1 MARLESR
8 PFPQLR
14 MLTAPVQFKTA
25 AYLRS
30 YQQDLNIIPLQD
42 MVQQSLL
49 CPSLTVAQVEDLA
62 DHLHNVSIIHLST
75 GSRVVLKASPA
86 PISLLLRHE
95 RVLLDNE
102 ALTLEI
108 LARGDLPVPRILK
121 HESTANRLGGPF
133 LLTTFLVGT
142 SYAKVKKSMTGA
154 EGASIEHQ
162 LRFLV
167 AAMSQH
173 VPLAK
178 KSYGPIALAACNRGS
193 RTWREAFKSMLESL
207 LMDAEDIL
215 VNLPYARIRDEVIRF
230 EAVLDSVTEPRLVV
244 LGLCEPRNILIDRHS
259 NSITGLLDF
268 GRAIWGDWEMGA
280 LDKAP
285 GVKGQLYT
293 IYHAVVTIVKSHY
306 RREKGNNELDAR
318 KELTDALEQLAASG
332 YLNEWAE
339 RGESDGSYLRPK
351 TPSTPSPSPYQH
363 QSGNT
368 VPDYLVL
375 NDVPTYGTSPATSSL
390 LIPSQGAGSPYP
402 SISPAVNSTT
412 SQPPPSPARP
422 RASTTD
428 LPSGPGVFRSN
439 QRGGQGFLGYQ
450 QGQRHPS
457 SAQAMDT
464 RPHYIPGPPPQISAP
479 QQQNHLISIPP
490 PPPRPPAIGGSHNV
504 VLPPPPGPPPSNT
517 GGLSAQW
524 GQQNWAGSQRYLP
537 PPPPLGP
544 NQVGGH
550 AAYKPTPTYQTHQPT
565 PLAIP
570 PPPPHNES
578 APLTSATY
586 IPHGESFGPGVG
598 IPALQQVSFNRGD
611 SNDFHSSLNDGPH
624 YSSDQRFYGQ
634 AASATSPTKELPTIN
649 QYPPNSSVP
658 QTPLGRRGAPWG
670 TLARDNADYAP
681 SAASNINHINYTQTP
696 TSATHDG
703 PNAGGHRYTSSNN
716 SSILSPSESSVKW
729 PIESVLIWLAANG
742 FSNDWQE
749 TFRILD
755 IHGADFLELGRGNN
769 GRGNFVMMHQH
780 VYPRLA
786 RECTK
791 SGTGW
796 DQARER
802 EEGKRMRK
810 LIRKI
815 ADNDE
820 VPRAANRRES
830 SQFLPS
836 ASSEGGLETS
846 PNLGRLQDGFAST
859 PTTAGGGEESPGRQL
874 SFKSNT
880 AGNSQRIVSNQR
892 SSTVPVYAHMGAAA
906 SETNVADMVHP
917 SQSRS
922 GFTRGILNGINDA
935 ASKRHSPSA
944 SSDNGHPSTFLGEA
958 IRNSGH
964 DSSPQSG
971 SPATQ
976 HAVLSSSI
984 GNGTLS
990 APPHGR
996 VGHRKTNSIDSNGSN
1011 AAPSASSL
1019 LRGEARRNGHDGHR
1033 PPTIDIGPRHVS
1045 NGDTPMSAKEPSKGF
1060 LDRFRKRKKDDSAH
1074 PSPEDHNLESPT
1086 SPQNFRHA
1094 PPNLPFAREGRNSS
1108 NTSLDRPSS
1117 TMSEQERFFA
1127 FKEKAMAR
1135 PTPGKKFVFAT
1146 PDFWNYRLVDIT
1158 DADSADAIKELIC
1171 RSLSITDSDAAQVFL
1186 TEAGQHE
1193 HEEPLSDAML
1203 LISKHTRADPTGN
1216 LKFYVRRP
1224 PASASLYAP
1233 PLSAS
1238 LGYGLSPKAL
1248 PSPPVGNFSPRKPL
1262 NEEEYARVKA
1272 TSRHRS
1278 KSPPMNSRQSTL
1290 RAVSAN
1296 SKESSSRSVGA
1307 MDNSSNAATESES
1320 NEAKRE
1326 RFAALKAAHEN
1337 GTLSDADW
1345 GAWLEVAA
1353 EEHQRETER
1362 KQKEYQA
1369 SKQMRRNQSP
1379 VDSGHW
1385 SIKRDGVID
1394 FDSPRHS
1401 PYEERKLETLV
1412 PLRKPPPAPAESST
1426 LIKANSLSK
1435 KTGDRIKGIV
1445 SSAQAAD
1452 AVKRQSVG
1460 ETIPEEMLE
1469 RGRRKAVAATP
1480 SMSEGI
1486 GAALVDAGKLAGS
1499 TGAPGRRRSQMQ
1511 TRDGDVGGASN
1522 RPQRS
1527 LQTVD
1532 FSRKAQS
1539 PGGSPRSP
1547 GDYTNGKNNMRFKIP
1562 DYEVDSSA
1570 SLKKPDLSLE
1580 TARNPSVDNLRR
1592 GPSPNISPNT
1602 SDSPSRKSSVLS
1614 TRRSYGPAFSFQE
1627 SNVTF
1632 DRPLSTGKASD
1643 DDSDDGLFAK
1653 PLRKSSTIKAP
1664 SQNGS
1669 GDDNVQKRPL
1679 LTLNTDARE
1688 RRMKGR
1694 SVTFKTPETSRSIS
1708 SGQSNMILEQDEDD
1722 RSAQAKA
1729 ERQPPESASSAS
1741 GSINSPDTAT
1751 KLARRQSF
1759 ARDDI
1764 WANRPPPEDLL
1775 DNLDAY
1781 FPNLDLDEPV
1791 VEDLVSPP
1799 GSPAAS
1805 NDQQSTPDSAA
1816 SRATPVQRMIR
1827 SSLYDRARP
1836 TSIAEESIAEEG
1848 TLGSEESTLKS
1859 RATLQS
1865 AAQRSMRK
1873 SGGLGRMKS
1882 IRDVARGAYEGNNKR
1897 GSQPGLP
1904 IQKSKSSDIVR
1915 RKSTKMF
1922 GHNIVQVK
1930 AGRGSRVSLIEQVPP
1945 DLPAGTNSFQI
1956 ARGQLIGKG
1965 SYGRVY
1971 LGINLTTGDLLAVKQ
1986 VEVNQ
1991 KVAGQDKEKMK
2002 EMVSAL
2008 DQEID
2013 TMQHLEHPN
2022 IVQYL
2027 GCERKDYSISIF
2039 LEYISGGSV
2048 GGCLRKHG
2056 KFEQSLVSSLTR
2068 QTLAGLAY
2076 LHQEGVLHRDLKADN
2091 ILLDVDGTC
2100 KISDFGI
2107 SKKTDNI
2114 YGNDVTN
2121 SMQGSVFWMAPEVVR
2136 SQGQGYSAKVDI
2148 WSLGCVVLE
2157 MFAGRRPWFK
2167 DEAIGAIYKLGN
2179 LNMAPPI
2186 PDDVGKEISAEAV
2199 AFMLDCFT
2207 IDPSE
2212 RPTAETLLK
2221 HHPFCKVD
2229 HYYNFEDTA
2238 LAGKLR
2244 DSGVHGVK

>member
-1 MARLESR
+1 MVTSRHRSSSARSNN
-8 PFPQLR
+8 
-14 MLTAPVQFKTA
+14 
-25 AYLRS
+25 S
-30 YQQDLNIIPLQD
+30 DLN
-42 MVQQSLL
+42 
-49 CPSLTVAQVEDLA
+49 
-62 DHLHNVSIIHLST
+62 
-75 GSRVVLKASPA
+75 SRQ
-86 PISLLLRHE
+86 
-95 RVLLDNE
+95 
-102 ALTLEI
+102 T
-108 LARGDLPVPRILK
+108 
-121 HESTANRLGGPF
+121 
-133 LLTTFLVGT
+133 
-142 SYAKVKKSMTGA
+142 
-154 EGASIEHQ
+154 
-162 LRFLV
+162 
-167 AAMSQH
+167 
-173 VPLAK
+173 
-178 KSYGPIALAACNRGS
+178 
-193 RTWREAFKSMLESL
+193 
-207 LMDAEDIL
+207 
-215 VNLPYARIRDEVIRF
+215 
-230 EAVLDSVTEPRLVV
+230 
-244 LGLCEPRNILIDRHS
+244 
-259 NSITGLLDF
+259 
-268 GRAIWGDWEMGA
+268 
-280 LDKAP
+280 
-285 GVKGQLYT
+285 
-293 IYHAVVTIVKSHY
+293 
-306 RREKGNNELDAR
+306 
-318 KELTDALEQLAASG
+318 
-332 YLNEWAE
+332 
-339 RGESDGSYLRPK
+339 
-351 TPSTPSPSPYQH
+351 STPSPSHFPH
-363 QSGNT
+363 QPGNS
-368 VPDYLVL
+368 VPEDLIL
-375 NDVPTYGTSPATSSL
+375 NDVPTYGASPANSSL
-390 LIPSQGAGSPYP
+390 LIPSQGTGSPYP
-402 SISPAVNSTT
+402 SISSGAT
-412 SQPPPSPARP
+412 SSYPQPPPSPARP

-428 LPSGPGVFRSN
+428 LPSGHGIFRPN
-439 QRGGQGFLGYQ
+439 QRGGPGYLGYQ
-450 QGQRHPS
+450 QGQRHAS
-457 SAQAMDT
+457 STQAMDART
-464 RPHYIPGPPPQISAP
+464 PYIPGPPPQISAP
-479 QQQNHLISIPP
+479 QQQSHMIPIPP
-490 PPPRPPAIGGSHNV
+490 PPPRPLAMNSHGV
-504 VLPPPPGPPPSNT
+504 VLPPPPGPPPST
-517 GGLSAQW
+517 SGGLSAQW
-524 GQQNWAGSQRYLP
+524 GQQSWGGTQRYLP

-550 AAYKPTPTYQTHQPT
+550 AAYNPSHTSHTYQNHQPA
-565 PLAIP
+565 PLSIP

-598 IPALQQVSFNRGD
+598 IPALQQASFNRGD
-611 SNDFHSSLNDGPH
+611 GNESHASMDVPK
-624 YSSDQRFYGQ
+624 YASDQRYYNQ
-634 AASATSPTKELPTIN
+634 PASATSPTKELPTIS

-658 QTPLGRRGAPWG
+658 QTPLSRHAPWG
-670 TLARDNADYAP
+670 AATRDNVHHT
-681 SAASNINHINYTQTP
+681 SAASANTNHANYVQTP
-696 TSATHDG
+696 SSTTQEISI
-703 PNAGGHRYTSSNN
+703 PGGHRYTHSNN
-716 SSILSPSESSVKW
+716 SNLRSPSDPSVQW
-729 PIESVLIWLAANG
+729 PIDSVLIWLAANG

-755 IHGADFLELGRGNN
+755 IHGSDFLELGRGNN
-769 GRGNFVMMHQH
+769 GRGNFNVMHNQ

-786 RECTK
+786 RECSK

-796 DQARER
+796 DQGRER
-802 EEGKRMRK
+802 DEGRRMRR

-815 ADNDE
+815 ADSE
-820 VPRAANRRES
+820 QAPRATSHRRES
-830 SQFLPS
+830 NHFLPS
-836 ASSEGGLETS
+836 ASTEGGLETS
-846 PNLGRLQDGFAST
+846 PNLARLQDGFAST
-859 PTTAGGGEESPGRQL
+859 PTTAGVGEESPGRQMAFRPN
-874 SFKSNT
+874 SMS
-880 AGNSQRIVSNQR
+880 NSQRIVSNQR
-892 SSTVPVYAHMGAAA
+892 SSTVPVYSHAAATA
-906 SETNVADMVHP
+906 SETNIADMVHP

-944 SSDNGHPSTFLGEA
+944 SGDNGPPTTFLGEA
-958 IRNSGH
+958 IRNGGH

-971 SPATQ
+971 SPAAQ
-976 HAVLSSSI
+976 HAILSSSI
-984 GNGTLS
+984 GSGTLS
-990 APPHGR
+990 APPYGR
-996 VGHRKTNSIDSNGSN
+996 PGHRKTGSTDSMVSN
-1011 AAPSASSL
+1011 TAASASGTFSKSQ
-1019 LRGEARRNGHDGHR
+1019 EARRNAQDGHR
-1033 PPTIDIGPRHVS
+1033 PPTIDIGSRHFS
-1045 NGDTPMSAKEPSKGF
+1045 SSDAPTSAKEPSKGF

-1086 SPQNFRHA
+1086 SPLNFRHV
-1094 PPNLPFAREGRNSS
+1094 PPLLPFAREGRNSS

-1158 DADSADAIKELIC
+1158 DVESAEAIKEVVC

-1203 LISKHTRADPTGN
+1203 LISKHTRADPTGT

-1224 PASASLYAP
+1224 PASASFYAP
-1233 PLSAS
+1233 PLSAD
-1238 LGYGLSPKAL
+1238 LGMGLSPKAVH
-1248 PSPPVGNFSPRKPL
+1248 SPPVGNFSPRKPL
-1262 NEEEYARVKA
+1262 NGEEYARVRA
-1272 TSRHRS
+1272 TARPRS
-1278 KSPPMNSRQSTL
+1278 KSPPMSSRQSTL
-1290 RAVSAN
+1290 RAVSAPLRDTAN
-1296 SKESSSRSVGA
+1296 KPTDGVDGSLRGPA
-1307 MDNSSNAATESES
+1307 ESES
-1320 NEAKRE
+1320 SGTKRE
-1326 RFAALKAAHEN
+1326 RFAALKTAHEN

-1345 GAWLEVAA
+1345 GAWLEAA
-1353 EEHQRETER
+1353 SEEHQRETER

-1369 SKQMRRNQSP
+1369 GKQARGDKSP

-1401 PYEERKLETLV
+1401 PYEERKLEPLV

-1435 KTGDRIKGIV
+1435 KTGDRVRGV
-1445 SSAQAAD
+1445 LSAD
-1452 AVKRQSVG
+1452 AAKRQSVG

-1480 SMSEGI
+1480 SVSEGI
-1486 GAALVDAGKLAGS
+1486 GAALADAGKLASS
-1499 TGAPGRRRSQMQ
+1499 TGAPGRRRSKINS
-1511 TRDGDVGGASN
+1511 RDSDPALGD

-1532 FSRKAQS
+1532 FAPKAQS

-1547 GDYTNGKNNMRFKIP
+1547 GDYTNGKNNMRFRIP
-1562 DYEVDSSA
+1562 DYEEES
-1570 SLKKPDLSLE
+1570 KTGPKRPDLSLE
-1580 TARNPSVDNLRR
+1580 TAKKNPSVEQLRR
-1592 GPSPNISPNT
+1592 NPSPNISPNT
-1602 SDSPSRKSSVLS
+1602 LDPLSRKSSVLS
-1614 TRRSYGPAFSFQE
+1614 TRRSYGPAFTFKE
-1627 SNVTF
+1627 SDVSF
-1632 DRPLSTGKASD
+1632 DRPLSTGQTSD

-1653 PLRKSSTIKAP
+1653 PLRKTSIKKTP
-1664 SQNGS
+1664 SQSGS
-1669 GDDNVQKRPL
+1669 ETDNVQRRPT
-1679 LTLNTDARE
+1679 LTLNTNAKD

-1694 SVTFKTPETSRSIS
+1694 SVTFKTPETSKSTS
-1708 SGQSNMILEQDEDD
+1708 SSQSNDIVEHDEDRSVQSRTD
-1722 RSAQAKA
+1722 RQA
-1729 ERQPPESASSAS
+1729 PESASSAS
-1741 GSINSPDTAT
+1741 GSMHSPDTAT

-1799 GSPAAS
+1799 GSPAAPNEPNAPES
-1805 NDQQSTPDSAA
+1805 STARP
-1816 SRATPVQRMIR
+1816 TPVQRMIR

-1865 AAQRSMRK
+1865 TAQRSMRK

-1882 IRDVARGAYEGNNKR
+1882 IRDVARGAYEGNKR

-1904 IQKSKSSDIVR
+1904 TQKAKSADIVR

-1930 AGRGSRVSLIEQVPP
+1930 PGRGSRVSLLEQVPP

-1991 KVAGQDKEKMK
+1991 RAAGQDKEKMK
-2002 EMVSAL
+2002 DMVSAL

-2027 GCERKDYSISIF
+2027 GCERKEYSISIF

-2048 GGCLRKHG
+2048 GSCLRKHG

-2114 YGNDVTN
+2114 YGNDATN
-2121 SMQGSVFWMAPEVVR
+2121 NMQGSVFWMAPEVVR

-2157 MFAGRRPWFK
+2157 MFAGRRPWSK
-2167 DEAIGAIYKLGN
+2167 DEAIGAIYKLGS

-2186 PDDVGKEISAEAV
+2186 PDDVSAEISAEAV

-2212 RPTAETLLK
+2212 RPTAETLLS

-2244 DSGVHGVK
+2244 ESGVQGVQGGK

>member
-1 MARLESR
+1 M
-8 PFPQLR
+8 
-14 MLTAPVQFKTA
+14 
-25 AYLRS
+25 
-30 YQQDLNIIPLQD
+30 
-42 MVQQSLL
+42 
-49 CPSLTVAQVEDLA
+49 
-62 DHLHNVSIIHLST
+62 
-75 GSRVVLKASPA
+75 
-86 PISLLLRHE
+86 
-95 RVLLDNE
+95 
-102 ALTLEI
+102 
-108 LARGDLPVPRILK
+108 
-121 HESTANRLGGPF
+121 
-133 LLTTFLVGT
+133 
-142 SYAKVKKSMTGA
+142 
-154 EGASIEHQ
+154 
-162 LRFLV
+162 
-167 AAMSQH
+167 
-173 VPLAK
+173 
-178 KSYGPIALAACNRGS
+178 
-193 RTWREAFKSMLESL
+193 
-207 LMDAEDIL
+207 
-215 VNLPYARIRDEVIRF
+215 
-230 EAVLDSVTEPRLVV
+230 
-244 LGLCEPRNILIDRHS
+244 
-259 NSITGLLDF
+259 NSHG
-268 GRAIWGDWEMGA
+268 
-280 LDKAP
+280 
-285 GVKGQLYT
+285 
-293 IYHAVVTIVKSHY
+293 
-306 RREKGNNELDAR
+306 
-318 KELTDALEQLAASG
+318 
-332 YLNEWAE
+332 
-339 RGESDGSYLRPK
+339 
-351 TPSTPSPSPYQH
+351 
-363 QSGNT
+363 
-368 VPDYLVL
+368 
-375 NDVPTYGTSPATSSL
+375 
-390 LIPSQGAGSPYP
+390 
-402 SISPAVNSTT
+402 
-412 SQPPPSPARP
+412 
-422 RASTTD
+422 
-428 LPSGPGVFRSN
+428 
-439 QRGGQGFLGYQ
+439 
-450 QGQRHPS
+450 
-457 SAQAMDT
+457 
-464 RPHYIPGPPPQISAP
+464 
-479 QQQNHLISIPP
+479 
-490 PPPRPPAIGGSHNV
+490 V
-504 VLPPPPGPPPSNT
+504 VLPPPPGPPPSAS

-544 NQVGGH
+544 SQVGGH
-550 AAYKPTPTYQTHQPT
+550 AAYNPSQSSHTYQNANHQPA
-565 PLAIP
+565 PLSIP
-570 PPPPHNES
+570 PPPPLNES
-578 APLTSATY
+578 GPLTSATY

-611 SNDFHSSLNDGPH
+611 SNEFHASMNDVSK
-624 YSSDQRFYGQ
+624 YAADQRYYNQ
-634 AASATSPTKELPTIN
+634 PASATSPTKELPTIS

-658 QTPLGRRGAPWG
+658 LTPLSRHAPWATATRDDIDQPPLATTNGNHTGYAQTP
-670 TLARDNADYAP
+670 
-681 SAASNINHINYTQTP
+681 S
-696 TSATHDG
+696 SATQEN
-703 PNAGGHRYTSSNN
+703 PLLGGHRYTDSTSS
-716 SSILSPSESSVKW
+716 SVRSPSDPSVQW
-729 PIESVLIWLAANG
+729 PIDSVLIWLAANG

-755 IHGADFLELGRGNN
+755 IHGSGFLELGRGKNN
-769 GRGNFVMMHQH
+769 GRGNFGMMHQQIF
-780 VYPRLA
+780 PRLA
-786 RECTK
+786 RECSR

-796 DQARER
+796 DQPRER
-802 EEGKRMRK
+802 AEATRMRR

-815 ADNDE
+815 GDNDE
-820 VPRAANRRES
+820 APRTSNHQRES
-830 SQFLPS
+830 YQFLPS
-836 ASSEGGLETS
+836 ASTEGGLETS
-846 PNLGRLQDGFAST
+846 PNLGRLQDGFSGT

-874 SFKSNT
+874 AFKSN
-880 AGNSQRIVSNQR
+880 APSNSQRAVSNQR
-892 SSTVPVYAHMGAAA
+892 SSTVPVYSQAGAAA
-906 SETNVADMVHP
+906 SETNVADMVQP

-944 SSDNGHPSTFLGEA
+944 SSDHGPPGTFLGEA
-958 IRNSGH
+958 IRNGGH
-964 DSSPQSG
+964 DTSPQSG

-976 HAVLSSSI
+976 HALLSSSV
-984 GNGTLS
+984 GTGTLS
-990 APPHGR
+990 APPYGR
-996 VGHRKTNSIDSNGSN
+996 PGHRKTGSTDSMGSN
-1011 AAPSASSL
+1011 AAASASSL
-1019 LRGEARRNGHDGHR
+1019 LRGEFGKSQEARRNAQDGHR
-1033 PPTIDIGPRHVS
+1033 PPTIDIGSRHFS
-1045 NGDTPMSAKEPSKGF
+1045 ASDTPMSAKEPSKGF

-1086 SPQNFRHA
+1086 SPLNFRHA
-1094 PPNLPFAREGRNSS
+1094 PPSLPFAREGRNSS
-1108 NTSLDRPSS
+1108 NTSLERLSS

-1135 PTPGKKFVFAT
+1135 PTPGRKFVFAT

-1158 DADSADAIKELIC
+1158 DADSAEAIKEVVC
-1171 RSLSITDSDAAQVFL
+1171 RSLSIADSDAAQVFL
-1186 TEAGQHE
+1186 TEAGQHD

-1203 LISKHTRADPTGN
+1203 LISKHTRADPTGS

-1224 PASASLYAP
+1224 PASASLYAL
-1233 PLSAS
+1233 PLSA
-1238 LGYGLSPKAL
+1238 GFGVGHSPKAL
-1248 PSPPVGNFSPRKPL
+1248 HSPPVGNFSPRKPL
-1262 NEEEYARVKA
+1262 NEEEYARVRA
-1272 TSRHRS
+1272 TARPRSR
-1278 KSPPMNSRQSTL
+1278 SPPMNSRQSTL
-1290 RAVSAN
+1290 RAVSAPVKD
-1296 SKESSSRSVGA
+1296 SAIKPSDGIDGA
-1307 MDNSSNAATESES
+1307 LRVHTESETT
-1320 NEAKRE
+1320 EAKRE

-1345 GAWLEVAA
+1345 GAWLEAA
-1353 EEHQRETER
+1353 SEEHQRETEK

-1369 SKQMRRNQSP
+1369 SKQARRDRSP

-1401 PYEERKLETLV
+1401 PYEERKLEPLV

-1435 KTGDRIKGIV
+1435 KPGDRARGV
-1445 SSAQAAD
+1445 MSAD
-1452 AVKRQSVG
+1452 AAKRQSVG

-1480 SMSEGI
+1480 SVSEGI
-1486 GAALVDAGKLAGS
+1486 GAALADAGKFAGS
-1499 TGAPGRRRSQMQ
+1499 TGPSSRFTSKMDSCDREK
-1511 TRDGDVGGASN
+1511 
-1522 RPQRS
+1522 PQRS
-1527 LQTVD
+1527 LQTVG
-1532 FSRKAQS
+1532 FARKAES

-1547 GDYTNGKNNMRFKIP
+1547 GDYTNGKNNMRFRIP
-1562 DYEVDSSA
+1562 DYEEVPKTA
-1570 SLKKPDLSLE
+1570 PKRPDLSLQ
-1580 TARNPSVDNLRR
+1580 TTKKNPSIEQLRR
-1592 GPSPNISPNT
+1592 GPSPNISPST
-1602 SDSPSRKSSVLS
+1602 LDPLSRKSSVLS
-1614 TRRSYGPAFSFQE
+1614 TRRSYGPAFTFKE
-1627 SNVTF
+1627 SDVSF
-1632 DRPLSTGKASD
+1632 DRPLSTGQTSD

-1653 PLRKSSTIKAP
+1653 PLRKTSIKKTP
-1664 SQNGS
+1664 SQSGS
-1669 GDDNVQKRPL
+1669 ETDNVQRRPT
-1679 LTLNTDARE
+1679 LTLNTNARD

-1694 SVTFKTPETSRSIS
+1694 SVTFKTPDTSKSTS
-1708 SGQSNMILEQDEDD
+1708 SGQSNDLAEHGEEIPAHT
-1722 RSAQAKA
+1722 RT
-1729 ERQPPESASSAS
+1729 ERQAPESASSAS
-1741 GSINSPDTAT
+1741 GSLQSPDAAT

-1799 GSPAAS
+1799 GSPAAPGEQ
-1805 NDQQSTPDSAA
+1805 NGGEGSAA
-1816 SRATPVQRMIR
+1816 KATPVQRMIR

-1865 AAQRSMRK
+1865 TAQRSMRK

-1882 IRDVARGAYEGNNKR
+1882 IRDVARGAYEGNKR

-1904 IQKSKSSDIVR
+1904 MQKAKSGDIVR

-1930 AGRGSRVSLIEQVPP
+1930 PGRGSRVSLIEQVPP

-1991 KVAGQDKEKMK
+1991 RAAGQDKEKMK
-2002 EMVSAL
+2002 EMVGAL

-2027 GCERKDYSISIF
+2027 GCERKEYSISIF

-2048 GGCLRKHG
+2048 GSCLRKHG

-2114 YGNDVTN
+2114 YGNDATN
-2121 SMQGSVFWMAPEVVR
+2121 NMQGSVFWMAPEVVR

-2157 MFAGRRPWFK
+2157 MFAGRRPWSK
-2167 DEAIGAIYKLGN
+2167 DEAIGAIYKLGS

-2186 PDDVGKEISAEAV
+2186 PDDVSAEISAEAV

-2212 RPTAETLLK
+2212 RPTAETLLS

-2244 DSGVHGVK
+2244 ESGVHGIQGGK